1 MNFWE
6 TSALV
11 ALGVDEPHRQTAL
24 HILEADD
31 RMAVWWGATVEY
43 VAALSRRERD
53 ASLTTDEVSEH
64 LVRLHALSHVWYEV
78 QPSRRIAMLAQRLLR
93 VHPLRAADS
102 LQLAAAIARVDRY
115 GNRAGQRDAEQNL
128 DEFDRCRQQHR
139 HMIARPDPERDQGA
153 RAVDAPLRQV
163 AEGVAGR
170 RQDQR
175 VGVRPA
181 LFGADEQIADRRRF
195 DCARHRQTPP
205 VRQFE
210 PSP

>member
-1 MNFWE
+1 MNFWD

-31 RMAVWWGATVEY
+31 RMAVWWGATVES

-53 ASLTTDEVSEH
+53 ASLATDEVSEH

-102 LQLAAAIARVDRY
+102 LQLAAALA
-115 GNRAGQRDAEQNL
+115 
-128 DEFDRCRQQHR
+128 
-139 HMIARPDPERDQGA
+139 
-153 RAVDAPLRQV
+153 V
-163 AEGVAGR
+163 AEEDPSGVGF
-170 RQDQR
+170 
-175 VGVRPA
+175 VC
-181 LFGADEQIADRRRF
+181 F
-195 DCARHRQTPP
+195 DARLNQAASREGFAIL
-205 VRQFE
+205 V
-210 PSP
+210 S